1 VTYLGRDLPAAD
13 IAAGARETSADAVA
27 LSIVHVPDTAVVE
40 NELRD
45 LRKQLAVNAPL
56 LVGGAAVP
64 SLRKVLDEIEA
75 VQLSNMDELRS
86 ILAQLS

>member
-1 VTYLGRDLPAAD
+1 
-13 IAAGARETSADAVA
+13 
-27 LSIVHVPDTAVVE
+27 VE